1 MNLNIVEPPFSSRT
15 DLFGYVLS
23 VSEGIPVMNS
33 LSPLIHDCVELISD
47 RMEIE
52 GLLLFGSYAR
62 GDFTSESDMDF
73 LTLGDEFQ
81 RKIFKDTNPEI
92 EVWTH
97 PVQHYS
103 KIIDGIVSDPFNDSL
118 FLGILQESIIIYEDS
133 KSIFVE
139 GKKSANTWSWSD
151 DVIEDL
157 LKRQEKALDL
167 ISKSG
172 TYEPVL
178 KHIKQRAG
186 LFTWNN
192 QRASS
197 GLPLLR
203 RLKDIHRKDA
213 EAKIG
218 SIVNRS
224 TIEEKRRLHDL
235 FTSLANGVLAESKR
249 EPFTEIKDTIKSFT
263 ASRFNEWILSMADS
277 LVFLAAMGMS
287 NRGLSI
293 EWKLLDVD
301 SEVRLLEESIKE
313 WEDYGLLYNEFS
325 RFIAI

>member
-1 MNLNIVEPPFSSRT
+1 
-15 DLFGYVLS
+15 
-23 VSEGIPVMNS
+23 MNS
-33 LSPLIHDCVELISD
+33 LSPLIHDCAELISD
-47 RMEIE
+47 RMEID

-103 KIIDGIVSDPFNDSL
+103 RIIDGTISDPFNDSL
-118 FLGILQESIIIYEDS
+118 FLGILQESIIINEDS
-133 KSIFVE
+133 KSIFIE
-139 GKKSANTWSWSD
+139 GKNSANTWSWSD
-151 DVIEDL
+151 EIIEDL
-157 LKRQEKALDL
+157 SKKQERALTL
-167 ISKSG
+167 ISE
-172 TYEPVL
+172 TETHEPVL

-186 LFTWNN
+186 LFSWNN

-203 RLKDIHRKDA
+203 RLKDIHRKDT

-218 SIVNRS
+218 SIVNQS
-224 TIEEKRRLHDL
+224 TIEEKSRLHEL
-235 FTSLANGVLAESKR
+235 FTSLANGVLTESKR
-249 EPFTEIKDTIKSFT
+249 EPFTEIKDTIKSFN
-263 ASRFNEWILSMADS
+263 ASKFNEWILSMADS

-287 NRGLSI
+287 NRGFSI

-301 SEVRLLEESIKE
+301 SEVHLLEESMEK